1 MSGSARPQGKRL
13 ASLSVVIPC
22 YQEEASVAALA
33 AQALAFV
40 ADEGRSRDIELV
52 VVDDGSTDHTFERLQ
67 HELGGLEIQLL
78 RHERNRGLTAAL
90 ATGSKAARG
99 ELIAHVDADLSYDL
113 ALLGDLARRCD
124 AGAQVAVASCHH
136 PAGGARGVPRSRLLL
151 SRMASRI
158 YRLATGFR
166 LHTFTSMVRV
176 YRREV
181 LAKCVPA
188 RSGFV
193 GVTEILIRALRAGY
207 RVEEVPAI
215 LRGRLAGASKMRTG
229 RVAWSHAKLAGA
241 ALLRRV

>member
-1 MSGSARPQGKRL
+1 MSRSARSTRQRG

-22 YQEEASVAALA
+22 YQEAAGVSALA
-33 AQALAFV
+33 AQAIAFV
-40 ADEGRSRDIELV
+40 AKEGLQRAVELV

-67 HELGGLEIQLL
+67 RELGGLDVQLL
-78 RHERNRGLTAAL
+78 RHERNLGLTAAL
-90 ATGSKAARG
+90 ATGSHAAHG
-99 ELIAHVDADLSYDL
+99 DLVAHVDADLSYDL
-113 ALLGDLARRCD
+113 DLVGALARRCD
-124 AGAQVAVASCHH
+124 DGAHVAVASCHH
-136 PAGGARGVPRSRLLL
+136 PQGGAEGVPGGRVFL

-181 LAKCVPA
+181 LARCVPA

-207 RVEEVPAI
+207 RVDEVPAV
-215 LRGRLAGASKMRTG
+215 LRARKTGASKMRAA
-229 RVAWSHAKLAGA
+229 RVAFAHAKLAAA